1 MVHTWDM
8 RTRRCLR
15 RDIDEGCLT
24 AAALAL
30 APRGRLYATGADSG
44 VVNVYRR
51 GGPPAAGRGG
61 EAEDGVGATDGGKAA
76 SGAARPCPA
85 RAAAPARAI
94 TNLTTVADTLAFSPD
109 SQARQETAA
118 RFLAMCLSFRTC
130 ACMTAC
136 LISSAG
142 ATQARAS

>member
-24 AAALAL
+24 AAALAA
-30 APRGRLYATGADSG
+30 APSGRLYATGADSG

-51 GGPPAAGRGG
+51 GGPPAAGTLAGSGDYAGEEG
-61 EAEDGVGATDGGKAA
+61 EAAGGP
-76 SGAARPCPA
+76 ARPCPA

-109 SQARQETAA
+109 SQARQRNAA
-118 RFLAMCLSFRTC
+118 WFLGYTSP
-130 ACMTAC
+130 
-136 LISSAG
+136 SA
-142 ATQARAS
+142 A